1 MRDFLGISIMTGVG
15 EGRWGG
21 VGERGSW
28 WFGFVFWLGLVGVC
42 GAWGLGTEWNGME
55 WVQGWA
61 GGIGVPSV
69 DSERGADS
77 MWKVLGEGFA
87 KLAAVLGS
95 SWYSKMR
102 G

>member
-1 MRDFLGISIMTGVG
+1 
-15 EGRWGG
+15 
-21 VGERGSW
+21 
-28 WFGFVFWLGLVGVC
+28 
-42 GAWGLGTEWNGME
+42 ME

-61 GGIGVPSV
+61 GDIGVPSV